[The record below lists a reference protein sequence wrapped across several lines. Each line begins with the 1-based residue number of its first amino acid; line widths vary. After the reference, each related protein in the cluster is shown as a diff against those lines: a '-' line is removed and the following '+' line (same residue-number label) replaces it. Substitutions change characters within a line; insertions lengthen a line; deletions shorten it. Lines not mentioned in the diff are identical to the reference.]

1 MARPR
6 VHPTR
11 PATELRKQPKQE
23 RSRAMVERIIT
34 AGQTVLL
41 RDGYDK
47 ASTNRVAQE
56 AGISPGS
63 LYQYFPD
70 KASILTAVVD
80 RYSAELSVRLTAVLA
95 DRLDEPG
102 PALVRSTLE
111 GLLDALEENV
121 EFLRVVV
128 ELLPRAQHSGRAAEL
143 EQRVGDLVAAYL
155 SINKP
160 QTRVSEPATSAWI
173 VVRLVEHLTVQY
185 VLEAPQIPR
194 DRFVDELTTL
204 VLSYLEPRD
213 TNRMRAPV

>member
-1 MARPR
+1 
-6 VHPTR
+6 
-11 PATELRKQPKQE
+11 
-23 RSRAMVERIIT
+23 MVERIIS
-34 AGQTVLL
+34 AGQRVLL

-70 KASILTAVVD
+70 KDSILAAVVD
-80 RYSAELSVRLTAVLA
+80 RYSSELSVRLTAVLA

-121 EFLRVVV
+121 EFLRLVV
-128 ELLPRAQHSGRAAEL
+128 ETLPRAQHGGRTAEL

-160 QTRVSEPATSAWI
+160 QTRVREPATSAWI

-185 VLEAPQIPR
+185 VLEGPSIAR

-204 VLSYLEPRD
+204 VLSYLEPRHA
-213 TNRMRAPV
+213 NQMRAPL